1 MDLSIQLRSTN
12 AKVGLPWKW
21 KMKDILA
28 TEPWTFIACHSFDNI
43 LLAGDDS
50 HNVTSVPLNFQNSFS
65 NLIISFW
72 DWGLARKTGSIKLNL
87 APGHRMTS
95 ARFVN
100 ELHPNNI
107 VIAEISTSF
116 PTQSLG

>member
-1 MDLSIQLRSTN
+1 
-12 AKVGLPWKW
+12 
-21 KMKDILA
+21 MKDILA
-28 TEPWTFIACHSFDNI
+28 SEPWTFIACHSFDNI

-50 HNVTSVPLNFQNSFS
+50 HNVTFVFPTFNQVSRLT
-65 NLIISFW
+65 LSFW

-107 VIAEISTSF
+107 VIAEISTSTKLF
-116 PTQSLG
+116 S